1 MKVNFNLFKSAI
13 SWESHIHQ
21 LNSDIL
27 LRHVLMYGNVENIHL
42 AFSYCEESREGSI
55 KNRENEIIG
64 NFAISF

>member
-1 MKVNFNLFKSAI
+1 MKVNFNLFKDAI

-27 LRHVLMYGNVENIHL
+27 LRHVLMNGNVDNIHL
-42 AFSYCEESREGSI
+42 IFSYCETSCEGNI

-64 NFAISF
+64 SFAISC